1 VPEAPKSFWILA
13 GIALIVIAGALAFRI
28 LNPNQSVQVAAGEG
42 LSISLDTVQQNIDAA
57 QQSVTQFQQEAAAQQ
72 NEIAQLEARIGAD
85 QNEIRNLVA
94 EIKGSPTAPPA
105 LKSSAEG
112 LLNSQASRPL
122 PTIRTVD
129 PKLLEGAQLRLNTA
143 SKLATELMA
152 QKK

>member
-42 LSISLDTVQQNIDAA
+42 LSISLGTV
-57 QQSVTQFQQEAAAQQ
+57 QQEAAAQQ